1 MKLQRLKRL
10 KYGVLHRYIAKRN
23 YIGGLLATKQST
35 VDYIL
40 DQLVSAGSIS
50 ARKMF
55 GEYAL
60 YCDGKV
66 VGLVC
71 DDTLYVKITDHGKIF
86 AGEYYQEENA
96 YTCFLIDSV
105 TSSPANLN
113 FSVCAGG
120 SAGFCRIA
128 VDSVSCLM

>member
-1 MKLQRLKRL
+1 METR
-10 KYGVLHRYIAKRN
+10 
-23 YIGGLLATKQST
+23 QST

-71 DDTLYVKITDHGKIF
+71 DDTLYVKITGQGKIF
-86 AGEYYQEENA
+86 AGKYYQEGNA
-96 YTCFLIDSV
+96 YKGARPSMVIDE
-105 TSSPANLN
+105 
-113 FSVCAGG
+113 G
-120 SAGFCRIA
+120 RIEDREWLSEL
-128 VDSVSCLM
+128 VRITVESLPLPKKRKSGMIG

>member
-1 MKLQRLKRL
+1 MT
-10 KYGVLHRYIAKRN
+10 
-23 YIGGLLATKQST
+23 TKQST

-71 DDTLYVKITDHGKIF
+71 DDTLYVKITGQGKIF
-86 AGEYYQEENA
+86 AGKYYQEGNA
-96 YTCFLIDSV
+96 YKGARPSMVIDE
-105 TSSPANLN
+105 
-113 FSVCAGG
+113 G
-120 SAGFCRIA
+120 RIEDREWLSEL
-128 VDSVSCLM
+128 VRITVESLPLPKKRKSGMIG